1 MASWGRKPRRVVW
14 LCAGEIT
21 AESMFQNS
29 KSGPEEGSS
38 ANVRRQVHGGAD
50 PRSRSSPRSKETTLT
65 VLRGRRLTIARAVG
79 VAMFLLAAA
88 SFILGL
94 LPSFEEFRTLSVYED
109 AGVREITRVNLAQLG
124 LSVEFYACREGPTD

>member
-1 MASWGRKPRRVVW
+1 
-14 LCAGEIT
+14 
-21 AESMFQNS
+21 MFQNS